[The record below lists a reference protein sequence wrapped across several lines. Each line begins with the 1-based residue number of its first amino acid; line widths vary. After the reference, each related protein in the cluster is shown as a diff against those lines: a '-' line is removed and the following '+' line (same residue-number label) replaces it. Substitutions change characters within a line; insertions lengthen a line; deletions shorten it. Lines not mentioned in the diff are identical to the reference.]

1 MPDKP
6 ELIWEPGAVNDLS
19 RLREFIVPHNP
30 EAAGRAAQVIIEA
43 ANRLLDNPAL
53 GHPLEDLPAFR
64 KLVIPFGRSCRQTGK
79 FATHRTG

>member
-43 ANRLLDNPAL
+43 ANRLLDNP
-53 GHPLEDLPAFR
+53 P
-64 KLVIPFGRSCRQTGK
+64 
-79 FATHRTG
+79 